1 MHFQPVGSHNV
12 NESVT
17 HLRVVVT
24 EENQSN
30 RWRKEAAPSNHATT
44 WLLLETLSVST
55 DSVCLLAACREN
67 ALETQPWAWPALGYV
82 WPRSADNLDTSQMFS
97 AGDMFPRDVKWAR
110 WPIWALSQMSLW
122 AHDILYLLFLHEFS
136 EKSTTSIS
144 KYTSKHI
151 SKPSELLEQP
161 KCWVRPILPILWLC
175 G

>member
-97 AGDMFPRDVKWAR
+97 AGDMFPRDVKWQDG
-110 WPIWALSQMSLW
+110 PSG
-122 AHDILYLLFLHEFS
+122 HFP
-136 EKSTTSIS
+136 KC
-144 KYTSKHI
+144 
-151 SKPSELLEQP
+151 PSEPRVSFICFFCMNSQKNQP
-161 KCWVRPILPILWLC
+161 HPYPNILVNIFQNPVNF
-175 G
+175 